1 MNFALAEDQRLL
13 ADSVGRLFERHAAD
27 ASRDRLAQWA
37 DYRDLGLLALPFG
50 EEVGGLGGGAEEVVL
65 VMEAY
70 GRTLATAPY
79 LQSVLLAG
87 RLLAALSHP
96 AARELLAG
104 VMAGER
110 RAALCLYEPGARY
123 DWDMPSTRA
132 EPDGSGWRLT
142 GAKCAVLDADEGTM
156 LICPAATADGL
167 GLFLVPP
174 DAQGVTLAVRP
185 TPDGRRAADVRLEAV
200 KLPGE
205 AAIGDARRSAEW
217 LAAVIDGAVVAAC
230 AEMVGAMQRLLDLT
244 VDYLGTRRQFGAPL
258 GSFQALQHRAADML
272 VALEQARSIIFWAV
286 SALDRPAP
294 ERAAAVAAAKA
305 LVNRS
310 ARLIGQ
316 QAIQLHGGIGLTL
329 DYAAGRYFQ
338 RLTVLEGLFG
348 DSDHHLRQVE
358 RAGGVPA

>member
-1 MNFALAEDQRLL
+1 
-13 ADSVGRLFERHAAD
+13 
-27 ASRDRLAQWA
+27 
-37 DYRDLGLLALPFG
+37 
-50 EEVGGLGGGAEEVVL
+50 
-65 VMEAY
+65 
-70 GRTLATAPY
+70 
-79 LQSVLLAG
+79 
-87 RLLAALSHP
+87 
-96 AARELLAG
+96 
-104 VMAGER
+104 
-110 RAALCLYEPGARY
+110 
-123 DWDMPSTRA
+123 
-132 EPDGSGWRLT
+132 
-142 GAKCAVLDADEGTM
+142 
-156 LICPAATADGL
+156 
-167 GLFLVPP
+167 
-174 DAQGVTLAVRP
+174 
-185 TPDGRRAADVRLEAV
+185 
-200 KLPGE
+200 
-205 AAIGDARRSAEW
+205 
-217 LAAVIDGAVVAAC
+217 
-230 AEMVGAMQRLLDLT
+230 RLLDLT